1 MKEYYFFTSMPRAGN
16 TLLGTLINQNP
27 NLCLT
32 PNSIVPGIIWDLESI
47 KNTMNYANF
56 LNEEAFNN
64 VQKNVIHNY
73 YKDYKANKILER
85 GCWSTP
91 DNYQSLKNYITDK
104 PKFIILYRPLV
115 ECLASF
121 MKAKHFATE
130 DDLWDFSMSHS
141 GGFLNMA
148 CSSISSVINNND
160 EHIFITY
167 NDLVDRPV
175 NTIKRIYDFIGEKYV
190 SVKTEDFNQF
200 SVNGI
205 EYDDSMLSSD
215 LHTINTKKIIN
226 KRIVVED
233 YLSKDFIKKANKY
246 DITVKVVNK

>member
-1 MKEYYFFTSMPRAGN
+1 M
-16 TLLGTLINQNP
+16 
-27 NLCLT
+27 
-32 PNSIVPGIIWDLESI
+32 I
-47 KNTMNYANF
+47 KS
-56 LNEEAFNN
+56 
-64 VQKNVIHNY
+64 
-73 YKDYKANKILER
+73 
-85 GCWSTP
+85 STC
-91 DNYQSLKNYITDK
+91 
-104 PKFIILYRPLV
+104 F
-115 ECLASF
+115 
-121 MKAKHFATE
+121 
-130 DDLWDFSMSHS
+130 
-141 GGFLNMA
+141 
-148 CSSISSVINNND
+148 
-160 EHIFITY
+160 
-167 NDLVDRPV
+167 VDRPV